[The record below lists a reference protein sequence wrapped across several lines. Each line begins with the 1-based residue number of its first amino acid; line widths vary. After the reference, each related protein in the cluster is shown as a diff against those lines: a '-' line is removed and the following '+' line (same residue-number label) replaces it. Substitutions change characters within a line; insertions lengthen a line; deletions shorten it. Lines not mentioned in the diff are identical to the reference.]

1 MFWSEGSQ
9 NEPNGSKIVAIN
21 VIKIIHEHDLNDVQ
35 KTGIKCFGAKEAE
48 MSLRTLTS
56 CNHRHQNFSLTRRT

>member
-21 VIKIIHEHDLNDVQ
+21 VIKIFHEHDVCDV
-35 KTGIKCFGAKEAE
+35 KKVGIKCFAAQDIKIFHEHDE
-48 MSLRTLTS
+48 
-56 CNHRHQNFSLTRRT
+56 HDH